1 MEEIIKEA
9 ESIEEV
15 LGEKLPNVEENPI
28 QENIDL
34 NENTIIDLPKL
45 SEQSEIKNSEIILSI
60 FEICLFNK
68 KYNYDCSNNT
78 KAFWTRVVNEELLKK
93 IFKNFKSETLRK
105 YWKIIRLTGNNDKF
119 LEIIRNNQDLIN
131 NPTNKLLPIINTIS
145 TYIQA
150 KDENR
155 TFEEYFNS
163 LHSKGKKQGENNE
176 TKKKNEKNEEEKKEE
191 IDPNV
196 LRLDEYINQ
205 LMKITKYTREEIFK
219 ILYGTSGNVKYAY
232 LYIKDSVKYGKYY
245 FSSADDYVLQILKKK
260 SYYKKLLEV
269 KGEEL
274 LNERKKF
281 LGIKINY

>member
-176 TKKKNEKNEEEKKEE
+176 TKKKK
-191 IDPNV
+191 
-196 LRLDEYINQ
+196 
-205 LMKITKYTREEIFK
+205 
-219 ILYGTSGNVKYAY
+219 
-232 LYIKDSVKYGKYY
+232 
-245 FSSADDYVLQILKKK
+245 
-260 SYYKKLLEV
+260 
-269 KGEEL
+269 
-274 LNERKKF
+274 
-281 LGIKINY
+281 